1 MTDFEKTAKN
11 QTITASD
18 LKIYRI
24 TFKIN
29 NEKFNFK
36 QYDLL
41 PLQADKHQLFDLD
54 ILMCSSLFDLCRI
67 KGRYKRYHDDFIQ
80 SYFFRLFDKTQFPIG
95 MFVFIEEL
103 SIKKGDFET
112 PPKQIT
118 AISSKSNKIKTVR
131 PDYEIYYLESPNLDF
146 KNNRLNSFFLNLS
159 AQYLRGNHMRRGKP
173 FVKENAF
180 ACFHDNYGMTF
191 IVSQEYKGLVPSL
204 TSAPNLL
211 PLSLL
216 VGMNLGYKHN
226 FLRLNHLLS
235 NHMCTVFGNPMKLE
249 RRYKRNIKELSIVY
263 NNILFFL
270 NRTYFSNQVN
280 IYNRDCY
287 DLFQDIA
294 KNMEVSSY
302 YLKIKEQI
310 APIIVIINQ
319 LNNKAIMSTQSSI
332 RFAILS
338 LAFII
343 LAATVA
349 VSVILGVEP
358 MLRLLYELGLVPPNM
373 LR

>member
-191 IVSQEYKGLVPSL
+191 IVSKEYKGLVPSL